1 MSSLSDATVRHL
13 RGVADWPSLGERYE
27 VIEAIGEGGMGK
39 VYNARDRELQ
49 RNVALKVLH
58 VASPGGDAARRMVR
72 EARILAELEHPAIVP
87 IHDVGQLADGR
98 IFYTM
103 KLVKGT
109 RLDEYTRE
117 HPDLNELLRVF
128 ERICEAVAFAHGH
141 GVIHRDLKPEN
152 IMVGAFGEVLVMD
165 WGVAKILGER
175 RVEPAGG
182 EGGTSETTRAEPDE
196 QLRDD
201 AATPQATT
209 ASAAPQATT
218 ASAAPVG
225 AHTQPGTVLG
235 TPGYMAPE
243 QAAGHIDA
251 IDERT
256 DVYALGM
263 ILRGFVAAAEGKA
276 RRPLLAL
283 IAKAT
288 EPDREPRYASVAQ
301 LAADVANY
309 QAGLRVAAHRETA
322 WERAGRLGYRFRTPI
337 LLVMAYVVIRLLILF
352 LAGT

>member
-13 RGVADWPSLGERYE
+13 REVADWPSLGERYE
-27 VIEAIGEGGMGK
+27 VIELIAEGGMGK
-39 VYNARDRELQ
+39 VYRARDRELA

-58 VASPGGDAARRMVR
+58 VALSGGDAPPRMVR
-72 EARILAELEHPAIVP
+72 EARILAELEHPGIVP

-103 KLVKGT
+103 KLVKGS

-117 HPDLNELLRVF
+117 HPNLNELLRVF

-141 GVIHRDLKPEN
+141 GVIHRDLKPGN
-152 IMVGAFGEVLVMD
+152 VMVGSFGEVLVMD

-175 RVEPAGG
+175 EVERGG
-182 EGGTSETTRAEPDE
+182 SEGGASETTVAERDE
-196 QLRDD
+196 HVHGD
-201 AATPQATT
+201 AATSQATT
-209 ASAAPQATT
+209 TSAGR
-218 ASAAPVG
+218 VG
-225 AHTQPGTVLG
+225 VHTYPGTVLG

-243 QAAGHIDA
+243 QAAGRIDA
-251 IDERT
+251 IDERA
-256 DVYALGM
+256 DVYALGR
-263 ILRGFVAAAEGKA
+263 ILRGFVAAVGGKA
-276 RRPLLAL
+276 RPSLLAL

-288 EPDREPRYASVAQ
+288 EPDSERRYASVAQ

-309 QAGLRVAAHRETA
+309 QAGLRVVAHRETA
-322 WERAGRLGYRFRTPI
+322 WERAGRIVYRFRTPI
-337 LLVMAYVVIRLLILF
+337 LLILAYVLIRLLILI

>member
-1 MSSLSDATVRHL
+1 MTSLSDATVRHL

-58 VASPGGDAARRMVR
+58 VAPPGGDAARRMVR

-117 HPDLNELLRVF
+117 HPDLNALLRVF
-128 ERICEAVAFAHGH
+128 ERMCEAVAFAHGH

-152 IMVGAFGEVLVMD
+152 VMVGSFGEVLVMD
-165 WGVAKILGER
+165 WGVAKILGDR
-175 RVEPAGG
+175 GVEGGGGG
-182 EGGTSETTRAEPDE
+182 EGGASGAPSDHRAVGARRDE
-196 QLRDD
+196 QVRSH
-201 AATPQATT
+201 P
-209 ASAAPQATT
+209 APT
-218 ASAAPVG
+218 G
-225 AHTQPGTVLG
+225 ADTEPGTVLG

-243 QAAGHIDA
+243 QAAGLIDA

-263 ILRGFVAAAEGKA
+263 ILRGFVAAVKGKA

-288 EPDREPRYASVAQ
+288 DPDPERRYGTVTR
-301 LAADVANY
+301 LAADIANY
-309 QAGLRVAAHRETA
+309 RAGLRVTAHRETA
-322 WERAGRLGYRFRTPI
+322 WERTGRIVYRFRTPI
-337 LLVMAYVVIRLLILF
+337 LVILIYGVIRLLILI

>member
-87 IHDVGQLADGR
+87 IHDVVQLADGR

-103 KLVKGT
+103 KLVKRT

-117 HPDLNELLRVF
+117 HPNLTELLRVF
-128 ERICEAVAFAHGH
+128 ERMCEAVAFAHGH

-152 IMVGAFGEVLVMD
+152 VMVGAFGEVLVMD
-165 WGVAKILGER
+165 WGVAKILGDRGE
-175 RVEPAGG
+175 EPAGG
-182 EGGTSETTRAEPDE
+182 EGGASESTRAEPDE

-201 AATPQATT
+201 AA
-209 ASAAPQATT
+209 APQATT
-218 ASAAPVG
+218 ASPAPVG

-243 QAAGHIDA
+243 QAAGRIDA

-263 ILRGFVAAAEGKA
+263 ILRGFVAAVEGKA

-322 WERAGRLGYRFRTPI
+322 WERAGRLVYRFRTPI